1 MLEWADEDFDPT
13 HFDPTHF
20 DLAAANATVA
30 AI

>member
-1 MLEWADEDFDPT
+1 MLEWMDED
-13 HFDPTHF
+13 FDPTHF